1 MKISVLVATYKRTEL
16 LAGCL
21 QSLAQ
26 QQRLPDEV
34 IVIVREEDTE
44 TLDFLQSCENQF
56 SPETLVRLVKVT
68 APGIVNAEN
77 AGVCAASGEIV
88 AFIDDDAI
96 ALFDWLQRIEPYYS
110 DPQVGAVGGPA
121 VPYINEKPVLEQ
133 TSGPCLKKTW
143 YGAHFGNS
151 EKIPDSLREVH
162 VLRGCNMSFRK
173 SLAPL
178 FDCRLKPYWRRFE
191 DDVILAI
198 YHQHYKI
205 MYDPQIQVYHHT
217 APVQG
222 VKTRD
227 NDQTTIIGSHHNN
240 TYVMLKHTYLLHQI
254 VFLCFTFLIGDR
266 TNPGLVGYLVKG
278 AMQKRIFECLY
289 EFSWAVKGKISGIQ
303 TYLEWVRERRNL

>member
-1 MKISVLVATYKRTEL
+1 MRISVLVATYRRTEL

-21 QSLAQ
+21 RSLAR

-34 IVIVREEDTE
+34 IVIVREEDQP
-44 TLDFLQSCENQF
+44 TLDFLQNFENPF
-56 SPETLVRLVKVT
+56 SPVELLRIVT
-68 APGIVNAEN
+68 IAAPGIVHAEN
-77 AGVCAASGEIV
+77 AGLEAAVGEVV

-96 ALFDWLQRIEPYYS
+96 ALVDWLQRIEQHYTNPG
-110 DPQVGAVGGPA
+110 VGAVGGPT
-121 VPYINEKPVLEQ
+121 VPYIDEKPVLEK

-178 FDCRLKPYWRRFE
+178 FDYRLKPYWRRFE

-198 YHQHYKI
+198 YRQNYKV

-222 VKTRD
+222 VQTRD
-227 NDQTTIIGSHHNN
+227 NDQTTIFGSHHNN
-240 TYVMLKHTYLLHQI
+240 TYVTLKHGALLHQM

-266 TNPGLVGYLVKG
+266 TNPGLLGYLVKG
-278 AMQKRIFECLY
+278 TMQKRVFECLH
-289 EFSWAVKGKISGIQ
+289 EFVWAVQGKISGIQ
-303 TYLEWVRERRNL
+303 TYLKWVLEKQHR